1 MGVDPRILLGN
12 MRLVNPLDFQVS
24 DVDFNVAIKA
34 LSRLPRY
41 SGQTKKPYYVAEHEV
56 KLYRKVPNHLRR
68 AALLH
73 DTSEGF
79 GLLDIPNPVKRAI
92 NGYSDLEKNMLRV
105 VFQSVNEPWEHMEE
119 LEQYDRRICA
129 DEMLQVF
136 DEPWYAKL
144 WEPLGNVKVDFW
156 GQRRC
161 ETELRKLFI
170 KEGLL
175 SV

>member
-1 MGVDPRILLGN
+1 MGIDPRILLGN
-12 MRLVNPLDFQVS
+12 MRLVNPLDFQVT
-24 DVDFNVAIKA
+24 DVDFKVAIRA

-41 SGQTKKPYYVAEHEV
+41 SGQTTKPYYVAEHEV
-56 KLYRKVPNHLRR
+56 KLYRKVPKHLRR

-79 GLLDIPNPVKRAI
+79 GLLDLPNPIKRAI
-92 NGYSDLEKNMLRV
+92 DGYSALEKAMLRV
-105 VFQSVNEPWEHMEE
+105 IFLSVNEPWEHMEE

-136 DEPWYAKL
+136 DTPWNAKF
-144 WEPLGNVKVDFW
+144 WEPLGGVKVHFW

-161 ETELRKLFI
+161 ETELTKLFV

-175 SV
+175 HD